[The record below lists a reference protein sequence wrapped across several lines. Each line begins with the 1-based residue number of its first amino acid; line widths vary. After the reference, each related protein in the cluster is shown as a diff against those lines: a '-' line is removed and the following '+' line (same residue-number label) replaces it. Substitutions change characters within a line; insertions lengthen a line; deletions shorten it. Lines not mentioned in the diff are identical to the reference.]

1 MACLNENGEEVRKPI
16 ENIAVGTLVLAYD
29 EETGEKAYK
38 EVVRLFR
45 NETKEL
51 YHIRVNGEE
60 IVCTGGHPF
69 YVLNIASL

>member
-38 EVVRLFR
+38 PVVRLSR
-45 NETKEL
+45 KT
-51 YHIRVNGEE
+51 
-60 IVCTGGHPF
+60 T
-69 YVLNIASL
+69 